1 MRWSFV
7 IGVIISLIA
16 LPGLVITSIPA
27 DQMSHE
33 IPIIREGQEVGL
45 LLFSTPDS
53 LHAGD
58 VSHISLSV
66 QYDPA
71 KVVDLGIGSVDLIS
85 RLDVPTMIIS
95 PVGESHVKIDPMY
108 PTYFTWQ
115 INPENKEV
123 YSGRIWLFEEGS
135 NGDRLLLLAREFE
148 LNSKKVF
155 GFSYP
160 IVRVISIIAI
170 IIGIGMTTFSFHLV
184 SRTKRSHN

>member
-1 MRWSFV
+1 MRWTFV
-7 IGVIISLIA
+7 IGAIISLIA

-27 DQMSHE
+27 IQVSHE
-33 IPIIREGQEVGL
+33 IPLIREGQEVGL
-45 LLFSTPDS
+45 LIFSTLDS

-108 PTYFTWQ
+108 PTNFAWQ

-123 YSGRIWLFEEGS
+123 FSGRIWLFEEGS
-135 NGDRLLLLAREFE
+135 NGDRSLLLAREFE
-148 LNSKKVF
+148 LNSKNVL
-155 GFSYP
+155 GLSYP
-160 IVRVISIIAI
+160 IARTISIAVMF
-170 IIGIGMTTFSFHLV
+170 IGLGMMVFPWHLV
-184 SRTKRSHN
+184 FRTKRGHN